1 MVSQSNVYLGMM
13 DPIAYCFRNTTAV
26 TTSGF
31 LKWVAIHEIM
41 NRQVRRWSIPL
52 AGSAKTRTIFWQ
64 NHRFYEYNI
73 IYIYIFICVCSSDT
87 VVLHAWFYMDLLKLH
102 IFLHGLSWFIYGT
115 LCRSRDVWTRSGLKF
130 PWFPCQQLLASEIW
144 KSVTRN
150 PRGANTQMWWKNCL
164 GWRLRKHLERHHLGK
179 GPPSDRLLWS
189 NYSNDIW

>member
-73 IYIYIFICVCSSDT
+73 YIYSYVC
-87 VVLHAWFYMDLLKLH
+87 VVLILWFYMHGFTWIYWNYISFYMVYHDLSM
-102 IFLHGLSWFIYGT
+102 GLYVDLEMFEPEVALNSHDSHVSNSW
-115 LCRSRDVWTRSGLKF
+115 LRRSGR
-130 PWFPCQQLLASEIW
+130 ASPEIPGVPIHRCGERTA
-144 KSVTRN
+144 SV
-150 PRGANTQMWWKNCL
+150 G
-164 GWRLRKHLERHHLGK
+164 G
-179 GPPSDRLLWS
+179 
-189 NYSNDIW
+189 